1 VPGGCPPEKRGE
13 KVIMGM
19 MTNREQRDLNSGQE
33 ALPVQKHYYR
43 LDEVA
48 VYFSISMRTVYRL
61 LEDGDLQ
68 VTRIRGCFRVSYEEL
83 KRFEALLGADDII

>member
-1 VPGGCPPEKRGE
+1 MANQGKEAEKSG
-13 KVIMGM
+13 
-19 MTNREQRDLNSGQE
+19 RESTTPLKR
-33 ALPVQKHYYR
+33 YYR
-43 LDEVA
+43 LNEVA
-48 VYFSISMRTVYRL
+48 AYFTISMRTVYRL

>member
-1 VPGGCPPEKRGE
+1 MPGGGPPEKRGK

-19 MTNREQRDLNSGQE
+19 MTNREQRDLKSGRE

-48 VYFSISMRTVYRL
+48 VYFSISRRTLYRL
-61 LEDGDLQ
+61 LDEGHLQ
-68 VTRIRGCFRVSYEEL
+68 PIRIRGCLRVSAEQIR
-83 KRFEALLGADDII
+83 RFAALLEKEAEL

>member
-1 VPGGCPPEKRGE
+1 MPGGCPPEKRGK
-13 KVIMGM
+13 KVIRGM

-48 VYFSISMRTVYRL
+48 VYFSISRRTLYRL
-61 LEDGDLQ
+61 LDEGHLQ
-68 VTRIRGCFRVSYEEL
+68 PIRIRGCLRVSAEQIR
-83 KRFEALLGADDII
+83 RFAALMEKEAER